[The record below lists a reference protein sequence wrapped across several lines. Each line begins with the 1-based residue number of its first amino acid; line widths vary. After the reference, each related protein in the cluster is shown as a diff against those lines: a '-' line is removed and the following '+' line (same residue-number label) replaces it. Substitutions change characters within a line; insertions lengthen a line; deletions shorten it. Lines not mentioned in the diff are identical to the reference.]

1 MLRIAE
7 FGIHCGGPDV
17 PAQTLSGGNQQK
29 IVVAREISRRPRVLI
44 AFQPTLGL
52 DPGATQFVIDQILA
66 LRDAGG
72 AVLYLSSEL
81 EEVLMLGD
89 LIGVIYNGR
98 LSVVVKRD
106 AADMTKIGLLM
117 AGIQEAAA

>member
-1 MLRIAE
+1 
-7 FGIHCGGPDV
+7 
-17 PAQTLSGGNQQK
+17 SGGNQQK

-72 AVLYLSSEL
+72 AVLYISSEL

-89 LIGVIYNGR
+89 CIGVIYNGR
-98 LSVVVKRD
+98 LLDVVKRGE
-106 AADMTKIGLLM
+106 AHMTEIGPPI
-117 AGIQEAAA
+117 AGVHQ